1 MKSKGDQDM
10 ERKNRPT
17 DEELQEMIQEFGQ
30 ESTMVF
36 CAMNGWLHTR
46 KADQEALRQIHGGP
60 RDGDLEDQ
68 LLIAA
73 WYLSKYRELVRVCAR

>member
-1 MKSKGDQDM
+1 M
-10 ERKNRPT
+10 ESKNRPVGPT
-17 DEELQEMIQEFGQ
+17 DEEISEMIEEFGQ

-46 KADQEALRQIHGGP
+46 KADQEAMRQIRGGS

-68 LLIAA
+68 LLTAA
-73 WYLSKYRELVRVCAR
+73 WYLAKYRELVSACAG

>member
-1 MKSKGDQDM
+1 
-10 ERKNRPT
+10 
-17 DEELQEMIQEFGQ
+17 
-30 ESTMVF
+30 MVF

-46 KADQEALRQIHGGP
+46 KADQEALRQIRGGS

-73 WYLSKYRELVRVCAR
+73 WYMEKYRELVRVCAR